1 MKCFVHL
8 LFSLTDSHNS
18 FLIFTI
24 TEQMDTII
32 VPILVMGGTRKHHFT
47 LFKQE

>member
-1 MKCFVHL
+1 MSSQEISFLIDVCVCVCVCVCNKIWMKCFVHL

-24 TEQMDTII
+24 TE
-32 VPILVMGGTRKHHFT
+32 
-47 LFKQE
+47 